1 MGLKNVTWELDEHNF
16 ESINAKQHL
25 LFCDIVAWCARCS
38 QHMPS
43 TIDSIPVDGPEEE
56 QEPEDICL
64 YLPSDFTPSERQKFQ
79 LNDIACVE
87 LELQKGEA
95 NDTVCDLHTQIN
107 FKLGLESQ
115 KRWHMKFTKDI
126 TQAAKII
133 QDAENEKISIA
144 TVYRSARDAIVALG
158 GDGVEQYPPLTAKD
172 LAAKSV
178 RAGTDHGKGKQTDS
192 WVFTDSQVL
201 TGDSISL
208 QEWDLDSE

>member
-1 MGLKNVTWELDEHNF
+1 
-16 ESINAKQHL
+16 
-25 LFCDIVAWCARCS
+25 
-38 QHMPS
+38 MPGAM
-43 TIDSIPVDGPEEE
+43 DSIPVDSPKEE

-64 YLPSDFTPSERQKFQ
+64 YLPSDFTPSEHQEFQ

-95 NDTVCDLHTQIN
+95 NDAIYNLCIQIN

-115 KRWHMKFTKDI
+115 KRQHTKFTKDI

-144 TVYRSARDAIVALG
+144 TVYQSMWDAIIALG
-158 GDGVEQYPPLTAKD
+158 GDDVEQYPPLTAKD

-178 RAGTDHGKGKQTDS
+178 WAGTDYGKGKQTDS
-192 WVFTDSQVL
+192 WVFANSQIL